1 MKSFFLSLFIV
12 VLGFGYTYASYL
24 KCYSETQE
32 NFRHLCFE
40 MVEGYVWMSPILF
53 AVIFILVSA
62 LFFAY
67 KRMRK
72 VK

>member
-12 VLGFGYTYASYL
+12 VLGFAYTYASYL

-40 MVEGYVWMSPILF
+40 MVEGYVWMSPVTLF
-53 AVIFILVSA
+53 VVFVLISVVVFV
-62 LFFAY
+62 Y
-67 KRMRK
+67 KMVRNIA
-72 VK
+72 